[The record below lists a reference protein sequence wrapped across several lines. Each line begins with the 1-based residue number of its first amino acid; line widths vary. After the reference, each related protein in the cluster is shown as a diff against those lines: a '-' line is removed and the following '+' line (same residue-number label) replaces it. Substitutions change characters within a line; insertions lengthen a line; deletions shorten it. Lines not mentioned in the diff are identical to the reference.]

1 MAITD
6 LTNTSWKFN
15 DTIMLLTGTNGFY
28 IDFISND
35 EVYIKIVVASSF
47 GGSIAYTPS
56 SNKINQ
62 TYTRE
67 FGWGDEAYKTI
78 TITGGAD
85 ATNATLISWLQS
97 NATQVTLVNSTT
109 LETTLHTA
117 GKYCDK
123 NILVKSSDSNL
134 VAENI
139 KKDVSVFGVTGT
151 YAGTDVSDTTATQG
165 DVLSGKYFY
174 GSDGVKKEGTMTD
187 HTETSITLNA
197 GTGEQYVPAG
207 HYSDILT
214 KLVLNSDAASKI
226 KQGEVILGVTGSYA
240 GSGGAALAHTA
251 KFTVDGSNY
260 AIHSVT
266 DGQPIVSPIS
276 PSKTGYAFKGWQD
289 SNGNTISFP
298 YTMSA
303 SEETLAASFIAAY
316 YMTIGGLGNSSP
328 TAQTYVSSG
337 ATFPTSFEEV
347 TKDGDIFIKIPTM
360 YRKVNTVSSN
370 QITSFTISNTK
381 EDDSYYPY
389 PCFVRP
395 DGSVMD
401 YILIGKYMISSSS
414 TANSVNAS
422 NVALTPAQGIAL
434 CKNKGAG
441 YYPYDVWTQKL
452 FQDLELAIGKKV
464 NYQDGNAAITVSK
477 IGLNH
482 LDKGHWVLGVIG
494 SSGSWY
500 ACYDPDKYQ
509 ALEATDSPI
518 PQDYV
523 QIGYVQPTENGV
535 EIQKLGYDES
545 NQFFNYPTA
554 TVSNS
559 SYNTYYCDTYYYQSG
574 NRPVY
579 SNVGDSNAIR
589 GLWFCNAFGGWS
601 NTYGVR
607 LCFRPL

>member
-1 MAITD
+1 
-6 LTNTSWKFN
+6 
-15 DTIMLLTGTNGFY
+15 MLKIQSDRVI
-28 IDFISND
+28 IDGHEPTKEQCETMTLLANALAESNNF
-35 EVYIKIVVASSF
+35 KIVEYRDGYA
-47 GGSIAYTPS
+47 
-56 SNKINQ
+56 
-62 TYTRE
+62 E
-67 FGWGDEAYKTI
+67 FEKVGKAEELKFAEEGTEI
-78 TITGGAD
+78 
-85 ATNATLISWLQS
+85 
-97 NATQVTLVNSTT
+97 VVNSTT

-117 GKYCDK
+117 GKYCNK

-134 VAENI
+134 IAENI
-139 KKDVSVFGVTGT
+139 KKDVSVFGVTGS
-151 YAGTDVSDTTATQG
+151 YAGADVSDTTATQG

-174 GSDGVKKEGTMTD
+174 GSDGVKTEGTMTN

-197 GTGEQYVPAG
+197 GTGDQYVPAG

-240 GSGGAALAHTA
+240 GGGAALAHTA
-251 KFTVDGSNY
+251 TFTVDGSNY

-303 SEETLAASFIAAY
+303 SEETLAASFISAY
-316 YMTIGGLGNSSP
+316 YMTISGLGNSSP

-370 QITSFTISNTK
+370 QITSFTISNVK

-422 NVALTPAQGIAL
+422 KVTLTPAQGIAL

-464 NYQDGNAAITVSK
+464 NYQDGSAAITVSK

-482 LDKGHWVLGVIG
+482 LDNDHWVLGVIG

-523 QIGYVQPTENGV
+523 QIGYAQPTTGN

-545 NQFFNYPTA
+545 NPFFNYPTA
-554 TVSNS
+554 VVSNS
-559 SYNTYYCDTYYYQSG
+559 NYNTYYCDYYGYSSG
-574 NRPVY
+574 NHPVY
-579 SNVGDSNAIR
+579 SFVGDSYAFS
-589 GLWFCNAFGGWS
+589 GLWRCDANNKWS
-601 NTYGVR
+601 YTLGVR